1 MFHYGRARFTDEE
14 FDAQGIDAEQ
24 RHLLEYMANQEVGHA
39 TVIGNMLQG
48 QGAKMCKYRYDFET
62 VQEFIQ
68 FSAVRLSSCVCVYPS
83 FPLAYALVLF
93 NRSLLDGVNLVF
105 MDFCR
110 PSTLDLP
117 LSCFCNPSPSK
128 LVNK

>member
-68 FSAVRLSSCVCVYPS
+68 FSAVRRLSLCVPIL
-83 FPLAYALVLF
+83 FPLLTFGTL
-93 NRSLLDGVNLVF
+93 NRSLLDGVNPEF